1 MASGEKAP
9 VDPLIPGCYG
19 ATALET
25 RVFLIRH
32 GITDWHREGRVLGQ
46 RDIALNDEGLEQAR
60 AAATALT
67 DAPIVEVISSPLVRA
82 LQSAEMIGQAFGIEV
97 ARDPRLIDL
106 RVGKWEGMTYEEVA
120 AHSEYKEFIQ
130 DPLSE
135 RIPGA
140 ENLSDV
146 KTRAVAAIEQA
157 IEDNPSGDAIAVITH
172 AGIIRVLL
180 THYLGSPPANYHRIR
195 VAPGSVSVLSFADDR
210 ELPRIVAV
218 NWVASLAGVLET

>member
-1 MASGEKAP
+1 MSGLLP
-9 VDPLIPGCYG
+9 WPTLQ
-19 ATALET
+19 T

-32 GITDWHREGRVLGQ
+32 GITAWHRERKVLGH
-46 RDIALNDEGLEQAR
+46 RDVALNDEGMAQAE
-60 AAATALT
+60 AVAEAVSAL
-67 DAPIVEVISSPLVRA
+67 PISEVLSSPLVRS
-82 LQSAEMIGQAFGIEV
+82 LQTAELIGKAFGIEV

-106 RVGKWEGMTYEEVA
+106 RVGKWEGMTYEQVA
-120 AHSEYKEFIQ
+120 EHSEYQEFIA

-140 ENLSDV
+140 ESLHDV

-157 IEDNPSGDAIAVITH
+157 IEDNPSGDGIAVVTH

-195 VAPGSVSVLSFADDR
+195 VSPGSISVLQFSDGH
-210 ELPRIVAV
+210 ELPRVVAV
-218 NWVASLAGVLET
+218 NWTPSLGGLIDI

>member
-1 MASGEKAP
+1 
-9 VDPLIPGCYG
+9 
-19 ATALET
+19 LET

-60 AAATALT
+60 AAAAALT

-82 LQSAEMIGQAFGIEV
+82 LQTAELIGQTFGIEV

-140 ENLSDV
+140 ESLSDI

-157 IEDNPSGDAIAVITH
+157 IEDNPSGDAIAVVTH

-210 ELPRIVAV
+210 ELPRVVAV
-218 NWVASLAGVLET
+218 NWVASLAGVLEN

>member
-1 MASGEKAP
+1 MTSGEKAS
-9 VDPLIPGCYG
+9 VDRPITDCYG
-19 ATALET
+19 ASALET

-60 AAATALT
+60 AAAAALA
-67 DAPIVEVISSPLVRA
+67 DAPLVEVISSPLVRA
-82 LQSAEMIGQAFGIEV
+82 LQTAELIGQQFGIEV

-120 AHSEYKEFIQ
+120 AHSEYKEFIK

-140 ENLSDV
+140 ESLSDV

-157 IEDNPSGDAIAVITH
+157 IEDNPSGDAIAVVTH

-210 ELPRIVAV
+210 ELPRVVAV
-218 NWVASLAGVLET
+218 NWVASLSGVLES

>member
-1 MASGEKAP
+1 MTSGEKAL
-9 VDPLIPGCYG
+9 VDRSIPDCYG
-19 ATALET
+19 AFALET

-60 AAATALT
+60 AAAAALADT
-67 DAPIVEVISSPLVRA
+67 SLVEVISSPLVRA
-82 LQSAEMIGQAFGIEV
+82 LQSAELIGQKFGIEV
-97 ARDPRLIDL
+97 ARDPRLVDL

-140 ENLSDV
+140 ESLSDV

-195 VAPGSVSVLSFADDR
+195 VAPGSISVLSFADDR
-210 ELPRIVAV
+210 ELPRVIAV
-218 NWVASLAGVLET
+218 NWVATLTGVLES